1 MSKIVKSVSF
11 NSENN
16 EDRELLEALEG
27 VVFSRYVKELILTD
41 IEKKKQPLK
50 IVQKNINGGI
60 KIVVGQ

>member
-1 MSKIVKSVSF
+1 MKSVSF

-16 EDRELLEALEG
+16 GDKELLEALEG
-27 VVFSRYVKELILTD
+27 VVFSRYVKELMLTD

-50 IVQKNINGGI
+50 IVQKNLNGGI